1 MTATTYYEKPT
12 DDLRQ
17 VRHEEWVGDHLL
29 VYYTAQ
35 RRWLVGVG
43 ESYNSPERRNRE
55 DLMVGDWY
63 PAQGPNFGYRF
74 QPAKSE
80 WRDLPTV
87 RAIDIQLPP
96 FHIK

>member
-1 MTATTYYEKPT
+1 MTTDTFEKPT

-29 VYYTAQ
+29 VYFILQ
-35 RRWLVGVG
+35 RRWLVGIG
-43 ESYNSPERRNRE
+43 EGYRSPERRSRE
-55 DLMVGDWY
+55 DLMVEDWY
-63 PAQGPNFGYRF
+63 PVPGPNFGYRF

-87 RAIDIQLPP
+87 RATDLDIQPP
-96 FHIK
+96 IST